1 MIRQSEPIEQNKNIS
16 FIRQNNI
23 NYKTKDAKRST
34 KFTEFTN
41 QIH

>member
-23 NYKTKDAKRST
+23 NYKTKDAKRYT
-34 KFTEFTN
+34 KFSEFADQFN
-41 QIH
+41 